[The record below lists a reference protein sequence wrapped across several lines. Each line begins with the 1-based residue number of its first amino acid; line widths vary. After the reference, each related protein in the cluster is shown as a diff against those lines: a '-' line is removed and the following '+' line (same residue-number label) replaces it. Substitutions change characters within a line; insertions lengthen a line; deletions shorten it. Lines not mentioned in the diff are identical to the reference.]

1 MHVHQIQMKG
11 ARGAFRSTTKRCIAI
26 QDEKQIAR
34 RSRPKQGTAPTCK
47 IMLHES
53 AQSCHLSSL
62 RKHMALLRWHAC
74 MQFHILLPFSPVTD
88 SSSARSMAG
97 AQQLLFFAFAF

>member
-34 RSRPKQGTAPTCK
+34 RSRPKQGREGGTNLQDNVA
-47 IMLHES
+47 
-53 AQSCHLSSL
+53 
-62 RKHMALLRWHAC
+62 
-74 MQFHILLPFSPVTD
+74 
-88 SSSARSMAG
+88 
-97 AQQLLFFAFAF
+97 